1 VEIEASRQCAGSG
14 REDDGETE
22 CGFGEHVFLP
32 IAKNHWRI
40 SVSGTSTSR
49 QKLVPAMPIT
59 PTSAKDNFLTR
70 HHIYMTSNIVL

>member
-1 VEIEASRQCAGSG
+1 M
-14 REDDGETE
+14 
-22 CGFGEHVFLP
+22 FWVFLAANAPEAVGRMTAKSSVVLVNIPP

-49 QKLVPAMPIT
+49 QKVVPAMPIT

-70 HHIYMTSNIVL
+70 HHIFMMSNIVL